1 MGKNILCLWL
11 IHPDFLVSLL
21 PKNFSFKIGSILYL
35 CSRSEKGRCIKIY
48 LSKSVRR
55 PRNGVMIYLSS
66 FQLIRFKFFDVSDGE
81 TPKVVE
87 KKIEEVSL
95 SDDDEE
101 EVEEVVADKRDR

>member
-1 MGKNILCLWL
+1 
-11 IHPDFLVSLL
+11 
-21 PKNFSFKIGSILYL
+21 
-35 CSRSEKGRCIKIY
+35 
-48 LSKSVRR
+48 
-55 PRNGVMIYLSS
+55 MIYLSS

-101 EVEEVVADKRDR
+101 EVKEVVADKRDR